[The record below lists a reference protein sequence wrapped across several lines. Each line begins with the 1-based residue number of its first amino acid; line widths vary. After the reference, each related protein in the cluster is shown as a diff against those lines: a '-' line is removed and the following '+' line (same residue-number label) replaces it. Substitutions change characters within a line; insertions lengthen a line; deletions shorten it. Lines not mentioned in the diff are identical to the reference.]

1 MKDRMQERRD
11 TGKDGCRTVWMQAND
26 RCRTRGIQNRRD
38 AGKEGCRKRGMKGRS
53 DEEKEG
59 FRSDS

>member
-1 MKDRMQERRD
+1 MQVRRD
-11 TGKDGCRTVWMQAND
+11 TGKDGCRTGWMHANE

-38 AGKEGCRKRGMKGRS
+38 AGKEESRIGGMKGSS
-53 DEEKEG
+53 DAEKEG